1 MLVLNT
7 FSQSRDTVT
16 MGKYWLDISSRHTL
30 LLGVLLADS
39 LHLLH
44 LCYVPQGSQFS
55 GGFSQPR
62 SEHSTDT
69 KARPPLPEVR
79 LFWWTISVLKL
90 TTSLASFSQSCD
102 AVGVSSYLNFLPSL
116 CPFTN
121 IKAVSCLEVLPSYF
135 WSLSLLS
142 FIRDSTN

>member
-1 MLVLNT
+1 
-7 FSQSRDTVT
+7 
-16 MGKYWLDISSRHTL
+16 MGKYWPDISSRQTL
-30 LLGVLLADS
+30 LLGVLLVES

-44 LCYVPQGSQFS
+44 LCYLPQCSQLS
-55 GGFSQPR
+55 VVFSQPR

-69 KARPPLPEVR
+69 KAIPLLPEVR
-79 LFWWTISVLKL
+79 LFWWAISVLKL
-90 TTSLASFSQSCD
+90 PTSLASFPQSCD

-142 FIRDSTN
+142 FIADSTNKFLTHLILSWHLLS